1 MTSPGVT
8 YAPPAAWRTIREDP
22 RARLRDDQ
30 RTWIRATPQQ
40 VAEADRFN
48 KAVGRTVVPV
58 TYKRSKQVPL

>member
-22 RARLRDDQ
+22 RILLPQ
-30 RTWIRATPQQ
+30 QSTWIRATPQQ
-40 VAEADRFN
+40 VAEAP
-48 KAVGRTVVPV
+48 KCGVPV